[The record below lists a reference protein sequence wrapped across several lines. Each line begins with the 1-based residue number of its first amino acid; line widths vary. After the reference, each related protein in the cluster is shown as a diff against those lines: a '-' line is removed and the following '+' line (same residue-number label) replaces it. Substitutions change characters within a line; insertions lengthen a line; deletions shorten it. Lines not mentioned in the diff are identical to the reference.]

1 MALPTTWLPLAL
13 VLLVSSPPAVAQ
25 SQPSPRQRQDR
36 RASLPATPAEPI
48 PELYVAA
55 GNLTAVAFNG
65 PLDRDSLV
73 VDRTRFKWADV
84 GDHILSL
91 QPFADLGSGER
102 LIVKIGFKDRALPA
116 QAVLAIVTDAAVMD
130 GNVEMDR
137 RANTP
142 EALLAALTQKEAEL
156 EEIKARYAGNG
167 PVGLVFSGWLNKN
180 MKPISFSVPLTESG
194 GLTVLEAIG
203 YEGTSSALVTVRLR
217 NLPTQPPWTL
227 GQVRLS
233 GPGGAV
239 KVLSVQMKAERLA
252 AGEEGLV
259 VVETKAPPWMKGKPL
274 SVELVD
280 ASGQRRLSLN
290 LKAP

>member
-1 MALPTTWLPLAL
+1 MKWLMLASVL
-13 VLLVSSPPAVAQ
+13 VASAVAA
-25 SQPSPRQRQDR
+25 QPQPPVRQRQDR
-36 RASLPATPAEPI
+36 RAALPTTPAEPI

-55 GNLTAVAFNG
+55 GNLTTVAFNG

-73 VDRTRFKWADV
+73 VDRTRFKLVDV
-84 GDHILSL
+84 GDSLLAL

-102 LIVKIGFKDRALPA
+102 LIVKVGFKDKALPT
-116 QAVLAIVTDAAVMD
+116 QAVLAVVTDSTVMD

-137 RANTP
+137 RANTA
-142 EALLAALTQKEAEL
+142 EALLAALTQKDTEL
-156 EEIKARYAGNG
+156 DELKARCAGNG
-167 PVGLVFSGWLNKN
+167 PVGLVLSEWLTKN
-180 MKPISFSVPLTESG
+180 MKPISFLVPLTESG
-194 GLTVLEAIG
+194 GLGVREVIG
-203 YEGTSSALVTVRLR
+203 YEGTSSSLVAVLLR

-233 GPGGAV
+233 VPDGALV

-259 VVETKAPPWMKGKPL
+259 VVETKAPPWAEGKPFI
-274 SVELVD
+274 VELVD

-290 LKAP
+290 LMAK